1 MSAAI
6 LDRPLSGVVLPL
18 AVWRKALQKDWL
30 WAEEDVC
37 RDDRDGFRFEPIKF
51 AKVAR
56 TMH

>member
-37 RDDRDGFRFEPIKF
+37 RDVRDGSRFEPTKLV
-51 AKVAR
+51 K
-56 TMH
+56 